1 MNIIIQ
7 NNEKLLKEVK
17 MEYQLNETL
26 EKLDVPNNILDDTK
40 EELEETNEKLD
51 IAVEYIV
58 VKTKKVFNIIIFCY
72 YEK

>member
-1 MNIIIQ
+1 
-7 NNEKLLKEVK
+7 

-26 EKLDVPNNILDDTK
+26 EKLDVTNNILDDTK

-51 IAVEYIV
+51 NNDKTLTKISKKLDIAVEYIL